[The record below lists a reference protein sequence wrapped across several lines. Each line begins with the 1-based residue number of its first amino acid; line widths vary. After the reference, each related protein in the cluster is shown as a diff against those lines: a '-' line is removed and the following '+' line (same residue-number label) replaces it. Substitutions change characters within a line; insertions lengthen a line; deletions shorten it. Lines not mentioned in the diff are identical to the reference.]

1 MYSIWFRLEANGD
14 GVPATPAAA
23 ALTALG
29 AAVHGGLVQTSPPD
43 FPSGPAP
50 QPLPAPSTFFRDLE
64 ERRPE
69 PVAGPSGGRL
79 TTIRN
84 EH

>member
-1 MYSIWFRLEANGD
+1 M

-29 AAVHGGLVQTSPPD
+29 AAVHGGLVQASPPD
-43 FPSGPAP
+43 CPSGLAP
-50 QPLPAPSTFFRDLE
+50 QPLPASSISFRDIDG
-64 ERRPE
+64 RRPE
-69 PVAGPSGGRL
+69 PVAGPSGGRQ
-79 TTIRN
+79 TTTRN

>member
-1 MYSIWFRLEANGD
+1 M
-14 GVPATPAAA
+14 ATPAAA
-23 ALTALG
+23 ELTRLG

-43 FPSGPAP
+43 CPSGLAP
-50 QPLPAPSTFFRDLE
+50 QPLPVPSTSLRDIDG
-64 ERRPE
+64 RRPE
-69 PVAGPSGGRL
+69 PVAGPSGGRP